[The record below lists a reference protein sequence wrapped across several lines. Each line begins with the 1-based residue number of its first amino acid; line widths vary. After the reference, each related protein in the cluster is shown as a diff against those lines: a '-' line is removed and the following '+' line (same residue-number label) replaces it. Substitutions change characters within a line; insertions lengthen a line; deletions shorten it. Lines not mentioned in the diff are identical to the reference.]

1 MEISVDRVKLGRYCV
16 EWHYGIASRDEFCP
30 SFLLNFVIA
39 NESKASPK
47 QSHSAVQHNTDPV
60 SRWSSKWPI
69 LTVFFLFLLKI
80 DQSSEKNRR
89 KLRRS
94 CNDRAV
100 IFTVK
105 IYVRKY
111 LLLRG
116 TITKLV
122 KYICW
127 HFVYAWIFYI

>member
-1 MEISVDRVKLGRYCV
+1 M
-16 EWHYGIASRDEFCP
+16 
-30 SFLLNFVIA
+30 A
-39 NESKASPK
+39 NI
-47 QSHSAVQHNTDPV
+47 DG
-60 SRWSSKWPI
+60 
-69 LTVFFLFLLKI
+69 LFLFLLKI

-116 TITKLV
+116 TITKPT
-122 KYICW
+122 
-127 HFVYAWIFYI
+127 

>member
-1 MEISVDRVKLGRYCV
+1 M
-16 EWHYGIASRDEFCP
+16 
-30 SFLLNFVIA
+30 A
-39 NESKASPK
+39 NI
-47 QSHSAVQHNTDPV
+47 DG
-60 SRWSSKWPI
+60 
-69 LTVFFLFLLKI
+69 LFLFLLKI

-127 HFVYAWIFYI
+127 HFVYA

>member
-1 MEISVDRVKLGRYCV
+1 M
-16 EWHYGIASRDEFCP
+16 
-30 SFLLNFVIA
+30 A
-39 NESKASPK
+39 NI
-47 QSHSAVQHNTDPV
+47 DC
-60 SRWSSKWPI
+60 
-69 LTVFFLFLLKI
+69 LFLFLLKI

-111 LLLRG
+111 LPLRG

-127 HFVYAWIFYI
+127 HFVYVCLNFLYLN